1 METIG
6 EATDEDPLAVM
17 FARFPQNPDPCAWC
31 VLRASKGA
39 VFWSEETATRGDHV
53 KCRCKVTPV
62 FPGEPL
68 PYLRAP
74 YMAQYQNGAA
84 EADGPGR
91 KALLSGMRR
100 ANGIR

>member
-1 METIG
+1 MD
-6 EATDEDPLAVM
+6 AKY
-17 FARFPQNPDPCAWC
+17 ARFPQNDDPCAWC

-39 VFWSEETATRGDHV
+39 VFWSEETATRGDHT
-53 KCRCKVTPV
+53 KCQCKVTVV

-74 YMAQYQNGAA
+74 YMAQFLDGAA